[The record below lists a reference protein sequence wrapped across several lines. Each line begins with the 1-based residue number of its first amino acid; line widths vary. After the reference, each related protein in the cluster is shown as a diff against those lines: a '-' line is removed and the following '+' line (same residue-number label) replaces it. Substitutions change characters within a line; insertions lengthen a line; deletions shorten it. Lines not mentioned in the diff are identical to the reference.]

1 MNLEQYNI
9 IILDCDGVIFDSNN
23 LKIEAFKNSLN
34 EYNSKIVENF
44 INYFKENFGTSR
56 YNLTRVF
63 IENFLEIKFSQNL
76 YQKILE
82 NYGVECVKLYTQA
95 SFTTKC
101 IDFIDFYKNKK
112 LYVASGSDEVE
123 LNRVF
128 EQRKIR
134 GNFEKVYGSPI
145 SKTILVEKI
154 CKENEGKNIVMIG
167 DAKSDYL
174 ATKDNNIDFIFMKD
188 YSTSQDMKNN
198 NSLTT
203 IDNLGDLI

>member
-34 EYNSKIVENF
+34 EYDSKIVEKF
-44 INYFKENFGTSR
+44 IDYFKENFGTSR

-63 IENFLEIKFSQNL
+63 IEKFLEIEFSQNL

-82 NYGVECVKLYTQA
+82 DYGIECVKLYTQA
-95 SFTTKC
+95 SFTTKF

-112 LYVASGSDEVE
+112 LYVASGSDELE

-128 EQRKIR
+128 KQRKIR
-134 GNFEKVYGSPI
+134 SNFEKVYGSPI

-154 CKENEGKNIVMIG
+154 TKENKDKNIVMIG

-198 NSLTT
+198 NSLIT